1 MGLTSGA
8 QGLPLRQAS
17 EKDLCK
23 KDLRLFVWSAR
34 SGRSVR
40 DQRRS
45 ELYSSTPGM
54 KSVGRFVDGAA
65 CRDTTQS
72 RLPLR

>member
-23 KDLRLFVWSAR
+23 KDLR
-34 SGRSVR
+34 
-40 DQRRS
+40 
-45 ELYSSTPGM
+45 GM